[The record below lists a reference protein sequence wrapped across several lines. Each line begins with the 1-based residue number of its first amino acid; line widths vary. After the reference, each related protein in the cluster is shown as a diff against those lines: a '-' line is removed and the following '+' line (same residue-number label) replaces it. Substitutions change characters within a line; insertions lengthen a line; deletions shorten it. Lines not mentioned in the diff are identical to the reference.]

1 MNKSLDMIIDSLD
14 KANEIYAEL
23 LGLSEKKRALIYEEN
38 IEELEKIVTY
48 EMGLVG
54 SLYKIEDIRG
64 KAVDNL
70 VSQQGFQPFSTLT
83 ELANQLPEQ
92 ERRILLDKK
101 NKLLVGIK
109 TLSEET
115 KFNSKIIED
124 KIALIDLSVQML
136 TASDEGVGYGDNTNK
151 KSMLDVRI

>member
-136 TASDEGVGYGDNTNK
+136 TASDESAGYGDNTNK

>member
-1 MNKSLDMIIDSLD
+1 MNKSVEIIVDSLD

-23 LGLSEKKRALIYEEN
+23 LELSAKKRTLIHEEN

-54 SLYKIEDIRG
+54 SLYKLEDIRG
-64 KAVDNL
+64 KAVDEL
-70 VSQQGFQPFSTLT
+70 VLEQGFQSFSTIT

-92 ERRILLDKK
+92 ERRIVLDKK

-136 TASDEGVGYGDNTNK
+136 TASDVDAGYGDNVNN